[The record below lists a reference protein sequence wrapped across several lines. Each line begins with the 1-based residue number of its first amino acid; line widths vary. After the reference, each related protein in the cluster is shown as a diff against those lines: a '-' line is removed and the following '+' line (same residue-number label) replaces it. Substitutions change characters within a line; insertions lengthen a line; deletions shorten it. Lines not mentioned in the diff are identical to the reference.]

1 MIMSTIWFIK
11 VFLSHLITDFIL
23 QPKAWVAERNAR
35 HFSSPKLYWHGLI
48 TAIFAWIMA
57 GWQYW
62 LIAIIILITHT
73 VIDGWK
79 SYKAQTVNWFLIDQL
94 LHILVITGCW
104 FFIFFQ
110 WNEISAVW
118 QKMNVQKDTWKLIT
132 GFVFV
137 TIPAGILIGQFTKEW
152 RDKIPDAE
160 NLANAGKWIG
170 IIERIIILVFVLQNQ
185 YSAIG
190 LLIAAKG
197 IIRFNDKDRQEIK
210 TEYLVIGTL
219 ISIAIAII
227 TGLII
232 KA

>member
-1 MIMSTIWFIK
+1 MASIWFIK
-11 VFLSHLITDFIL
+11 LFLSHLVTDFIL
-23 QPKAWVAERNAR
+23 QPKSWVEERNKR
-35 HFSSPKLYWHGLI
+35 HFSSIKLYLHGFI
-48 TAIFAWIMA
+48 TAAFAWIMI

-62 LIAIIILITHT
+62 LIAIVILVTHI

-79 SYKAQTVNWFLIDQL
+79 SYKSQTVKWFLIDQF
-94 LHILVITGCW
+94 LHIAIIVTCW
-104 FFIFFQ
+104 LSIFIH
-110 WNEISAVW
+110 WNDIQHVW
-118 QKMNVQKDTWKLIT
+118 QNLNAQEYTWKLIT

-137 TIPAGILIGQFTKEW
+137 TVPAGILIGQFTKKW

-170 IIERIIILVFVLQNQ
+170 IIERIIILVFVLQGQ

-190 LLIAAKG
+190 LLVAAKG
-197 IIRFNDKDRQEIK
+197 IIRFSDKDRQEIK

-219 ISIAIAII
+219 VSIGLAII
-227 TGLII
+227 TGLIV